1 MIVPMLALDVAGTT
15 VQDQGVVL
23 TAFESAFSNLVPE
36 IWAERGQELMDY
48 AVATMGQSK
57 IDVFTAMLGEGA
69 KAHMANV
76 EFEKA
81 YLKAIEDGGA
91 FAIDGAE
98 ELFAVAREQKIP
110 VVLTTGFSRKTL
122 DVLIAALGWADA
134 VDLTVT
140 PSEAGRGRPHP
151 DMLNLAARHFGVTER
166 ESVIVAGDTESD
178 IAFGKAFGSNHVYG
192 VTTGAHSYSQLI
204 KAGATNVFASVHDLV
219 SLLTS

>member
-1 MIVPMLALDVAGTT
+1 MLALDVAGTT

-23 TAFESAFSNLVPE
+23 AAFESAFSNLVPE
-36 IWAERGQELMDY
+36 IWAERSQELMDY

-57 IDVFTAMLGEGA
+57 IEVFTAMLGEGA

-81 YLKAIEDGGA
+81 YLRAIEQGGA
-91 FAIDGAE
+91 KPIDGAE
-98 ELFAVAREQKIP
+98 ELFAVAKAQQVP

-122 DVLIAALGWADA
+122 DAIIETLGWQNS

-151 DMLNLAARHFGVTER
+151 DMLNYAAKHFGVTDKS
-166 ESVIVAGDTESD
+166 SVVVAGDTESD
-178 IAFGKAFGSNHVYG
+178 IAFGLAFGSTHVYG

-204 KAGATNVFASVHDLV
+204 KAGATNVFTSVGELI
-219 SLLTS
+219 SLITS